1 MEWQHYNVHFKSADL
16 DGKAMIT
23 ALSKE
28 DAKKTFEQM
37 AAKDVGA
44 PGSRADIP
52 FEAIVTK
59 VIGPLGRLA
68 SPKQKLAQS
77 YGFIAGS
84 LKGAELQ
91 FRKSLAHM
99 QSSDPKIT
107 ASRGLVNSQFA
118 KLQRDLRDCFKR
130 AGLNVK

>member
-1 MEWQHYNVHFKSADL
+1 MENDWQSYNVHWK
-16 DGKAMIT
+16 DGERKGKTCIS

-28 DAKKTFEQM
+28 DARTVAEKYM
-37 AAKDVGA
+37 CVDA
-44 PGSRADIP
+44 PNGFP
-52 FEAIVTK
+52 FEGKVTK
-59 VIGPLGRLA
+59 VIGPLGKPA

-91 FRKSLAHM
+91 FRKSLEHM
-99 QSSDPKIT
+99 QSSDPKVT